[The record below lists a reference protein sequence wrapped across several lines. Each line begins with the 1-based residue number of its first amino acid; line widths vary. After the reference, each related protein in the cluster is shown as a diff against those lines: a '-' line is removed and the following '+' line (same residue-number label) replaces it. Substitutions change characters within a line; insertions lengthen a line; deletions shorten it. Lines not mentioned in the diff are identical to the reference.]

1 MWKEYF
7 GAGSHIVG
15 IDIDPACKEHQ
26 SEDIEIHIGSQDD
39 PNLID
44 HVVVENG
51 VIDVVID
58 DGSHMMEHM
67 LRTFNLLY
75 DRISPN
81 GVYFWSRIPT
91 PVTGLTIRVGCV
103 SLARSWNSRKL
114 DEIHAVHTKGA
125 IDISDFTRSTRSIT
139 VYDSVCVFEKA
150 PQGRRQAPITDTMS
164 S

>member
-1 MWKEYF
+1 MKGGGSLAMWKEYF

-75 DRISPN
+75 DRISQN
-81 GVYFWSRIPT
+81 GVYLAEDTHACYWPDYQG
-91 PVTGLTIRVGCV
+91 GLRQPG
-103 SLARSWNSRKL
+103 SFMKF
-114 DEIHAVHTKGA
+114 TK
-125 IDISDFTRSTRSIT
+125 R
-139 VYDSVCVFEKA
+139 
-150 PQGRRQAPITDTMS
+150 
-164 S
+164 